1 MKKLFRT
8 SIEQTGIAIFLGEYD
23 EEIYRPM
30 FSNNPCAEARDIS
43 FVTGD
48 RLKDV
53 FYSNN
58 LLDYKIEDIIKD
70 FVREHGCL
78 PENYVEELV
87 NGFPFIIGR
96 NTNLMYCY
104 K

>member
-1 MKKLFRT
+1 MRKLFRT
-8 SIEQTGIAIFLGEYD
+8 CMEQTGVAIFIGEHD
-23 EEIYRPM
+23 EEIHRPM
-30 FSNNPCAEARDIS
+30 FSNNPCEEARGVAYI
-43 FVTGD
+43 TGD
-48 RLKDV
+48 RLRDV

-58 LLDYKIEDIIKD
+58 LLDYKIEDLIED
-70 FVREHGCL
+70 FVREHRCL

-96 NTNLMYCY
+96 NTNYMYCY